1 MNRTLLKKSIPQVL
15 AWAGLAALCGGI
27 AVAQAADS
35 DSVTVTSQA
44 NGQRPDGQIEM
55 DVVHA
60 LDASNALKGDLITA
74 ATIQGEVTLS
84 GTVSGDAS
92 SELAES
98 IAGHVAG
105 VTKVNNYLKV
115 GNTQQAQAA
124 QAPRNTAPGA
134 QQMAD
139 SAGDDAMAPVPP
151 PPPPAM
157 NDRCRPLDRV
167 RIGARRRVNTRRLI
181 RRPGRSMERPI
192 PALPVCNL
200 RPTKL
205 PRGRSQ
211 YRKERFCN
219 CGPPSR

>member
-157 NDRCRPLDRV
+157 NDGPLPPPGQSQDRGQAQGQYPAPYPPARPQYLYPS
-167 RIGARRRVNTRRLI
+167 GQRLI
-181 RRPGRSMERPI
+181 SP
-192 PALPVCNL
+192 
-200 RPTKL
+200 
-205 PRGRSQ
+205 
-211 YRKERFCN
+211 
-219 CGPPSR
+219 